1 MHLIKVKD
9 IWKYESYLMRQ
20 RKEGSKIMEFTFP
33 IIAGLVVVLIFKLR
47 YHHWETGDYF
57 GLGINLRVS
66 LKTKL
71 LIKSS
76 YLFVYQINMIDNNV
90 YL

>member
-57 GLGINLRVS
+57 GLGINLI
-66 LKTKL
+66 T
-71 LIKSS
+71 
-76 YLFVYQINMIDNNV
+76 LFFFTFNIYRGAKIRWNHWKIE
-90 YL
+90 